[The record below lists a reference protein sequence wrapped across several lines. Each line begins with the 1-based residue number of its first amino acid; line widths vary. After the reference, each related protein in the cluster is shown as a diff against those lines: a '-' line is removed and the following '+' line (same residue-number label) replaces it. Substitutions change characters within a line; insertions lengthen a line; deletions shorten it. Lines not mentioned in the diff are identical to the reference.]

1 MTRRASSIRL
11 EVPVFRS
18 RLKTLED
25 TVYSLITSVA
35 ATLRLRVRDE
45 PAPTGVH
52 YGLVVTQLAPHPLG
66 RLADVVHQSLRQW
79 SGYRSVYAM
88 RS

>member
-1 MTRRASSIRL
+1 MTRRANSIRL

-35 ATLRLRVRDE
+35 AISAR
-45 PAPTGVH
+45 
-52 YGLVVTQLAPHPLG
+52 
-66 RLADVVHQSLRQW
+66 
-79 SGYRSVYAM
+79 
-88 RS
+88 